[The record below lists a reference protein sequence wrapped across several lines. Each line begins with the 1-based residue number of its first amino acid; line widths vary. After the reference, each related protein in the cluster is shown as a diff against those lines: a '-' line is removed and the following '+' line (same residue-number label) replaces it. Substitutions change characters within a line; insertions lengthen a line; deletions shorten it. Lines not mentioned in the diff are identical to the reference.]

1 MKGYQRRSAS
11 TRNLDARSRTVPGW
25 DLNKGPLPPPSLRL
39 TTSPLKIE
47 RAQLTNPRIFASHLW
62 VRVVYAI
69 WCMQYQLVVDLVWLS
84 SRDQRSARDDY
95 SNR

>member
-11 TRNLDARSRTVPGW
+11 TRNLDARSRNVPGW

-62 VRVVYAI
+62 VRVVYLLFGACRI
-69 WCMQYQLVVDLVWLS
+69 ADRVSIGRRFGL
-84 SRDQRSARDDY
+84 AEFA
-95 SNR
+95 